1 MQFAWTGKNTLQAS
15 ISKNTIVA
23 YKPNILLTALLEYI
37 NVLLCT

>member
-1 MQFAWTGKNTLQAS
+1 MDWEEIHCKLAYV
-15 ISKNTIVA
+15 SKNTIVA